1 MYKISVLDCLEWN
14 KNANAVNGSDVKLLQ
29 VPADASS
36 PASSSGR
43 HRDVRQVA
51 QQPTQKKDKHTG
63 GVKAGVSI
71 MFQHGLCTPVFW
83 RVLLSQGVNSVAVA
97 TAITSP
103 SIDCLH
109 CTLASAN
116 CGSISPNC
124 METGVVSAAQQE
136 KYE

>member
-1 MYKISVLDCLEWN
+1 
-14 KNANAVNGSDVKLLQ
+14 
-29 VPADASS
+29 
-36 PASSSGR
+36 
-43 HRDVRQVA
+43 
-51 QQPTQKKDKHTG
+51 
-63 GVKAGVSI
+63 

-103 SIDCLH
+103 ATPSIDCLH
-109 CTLASAN
+109 CTLAAAN
-116 CGSISPNC
+116 GGSISPNC